1 MRRSLAGRSFVLAL
15 SGALAACSQQ
25 NAPSSLAP
33 AGSGATSTAAS
44 TVAVAA
50 ATSSAD
56 AGASSWDMD
65 DNLVIPP
72 EKFSD
77 PQKAFALAKE
87 AMLNRYYAAGLTE
100 EDLYR
105 AAVRGMLSDVDP
117 AMHKWNKLLSPGELA
132 ELNSDL
138 KGEIVGI
145 GVRIRF
151 DAATGHILVLSVI
164 PGTPA
169 DKAGVHSMDLVLSVN
184 GKHFK
189 AKGEM
194 GEMEALHEIR
204 GKAGEPVT
212 LSVLRDDTI
221 LPFSIVRA
229 KVTLDDVRHQVYGG
243 LGYLSVLQF
252 SERTTAAFKQS
263 LDDFAAAHVSGI
275 ALDLRHNSGGSFD
288 EAVKCAELLLPAGSP
303 IVTLERRNGKMETF
317 TSKGSPAQPNV
328 PVVVL
333 VDHATSSG
341 AELVTAALAEQRKA
355 RSVGMKTFGKWSV
368 QFIEDLPNGYA
379 IKYTSALFHAP
390 SGKTYQG
397 EGMVPDVEV
406 DESEDQIGR
415 ALQIQDLGQR
425 AAVDPQLR
433 TAFALLKP

>member
-1 MRRSLAGRSFVLAL
+1 MRRSFAGRSFFLAAL
-15 SGALAACSQQ
+15 GALTACSQQ
-25 NAPSSLAP
+25 GSPSGLAP
-33 AGSGATSTAAS
+33 TGSTSLTSTSPSA
-44 TVAVAA
+44 VAVAA
-50 ATSSAD
+50 ASPGD
-56 AGASSWDMD
+56 AGASAWDSD
-65 DNLVIPP
+65 DNLLIPP

-77 PQKAFALAKE
+77 PEKAFAVAKE

-145 GVRIRF
+145 GVRIHF
-151 DAATGHILVLSVI
+151 DAATGHILVVSVI

-169 DKAGVHSMDLVLSVN
+169 EKAGVHPMDLVLSVN

-194 GEMEALHEIR
+194 GEMEALREIR

-212 LSVLRDDTI
+212 LSILRDDAI
-221 LPFSIVRA
+221 LPFTIVRG

-243 LGYLSVLQF
+243 IGYLSVLQF
-252 SERTTAAFKQS
+252 SERTTGAFKQA
-263 LDDFAAAHVSGI
+263 LDDFSTAHVSGI

-288 EAVKCAELLLPAGSP
+288 EAVKCAELLLPAGTP

-317 TSKGSPAQPNV
+317 TSKGAPALPNV

-341 AELVTAALAEQRKA
+341 AELVTAALSEQRKA
-355 RSVGMKTFGKWSV
+355 RTVGMKTFGKWSV

-397 EGMVPDVEV
+397 VGMVPDVEV
-406 DESEDQIGR
+406 DEDQDQIER
-415 ALQIQDLGQR
+415 ASQIQDLAQKT
-425 AAVDPQLR
+425 AADPQLR